1 MLDNPSK
8 FFSRLKTA
16 TVITLMLL
24 ACQQLSQNQSD
35 SSFWGTST
43 TNPAS
48 NYLVANSKYQVD

>member
-1 MLDNPSK
+1 MFDNPTK

-24 ACQQLSQNQSD
+24 ACQQVSQNQSD
-35 SSFWGTST
+35 SSFLGTST

-48 NYLVANSKYQVD
+48 NYLVANSK